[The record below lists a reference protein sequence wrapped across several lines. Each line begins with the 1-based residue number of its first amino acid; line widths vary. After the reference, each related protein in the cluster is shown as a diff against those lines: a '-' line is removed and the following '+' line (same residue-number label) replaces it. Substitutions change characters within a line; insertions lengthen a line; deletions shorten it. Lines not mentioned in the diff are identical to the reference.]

1 MTCLDLRDI
10 DWKKLIASL
19 VICQL
24 VGLLGAIFTG
34 PAIPTWYAALEK
46 PPFVPPEWTFS
57 VVWTFLFLLMGISL
71 YLVWN
76 KGWDRRDVRLAI
88 GVFGV
93 QLFLNFLW
101 SVLFFGMRL
110 PLLGLVEIVFLWL
123 AIVATIWLFY
133 RISRTAGLLLL
144 PYLAWVSFAALLNYY
159 IWLFNP

>member
-1 MTCLDLRDI
+1 MDT
-10 DWKKLIASL
+10 DWKKLIVSL
-19 VICQL
+19 ALCQL
-24 VGLLGAIFTG
+24 AGLLGAIFTS
-34 PAIPTWYAALEK
+34 PAIPTWYPALEK
-46 PPFVPPEWTFS
+46 PAFVPPDWAFS
-57 VVWTFLFLLMGISL
+57 VVWPILFLLMGISL